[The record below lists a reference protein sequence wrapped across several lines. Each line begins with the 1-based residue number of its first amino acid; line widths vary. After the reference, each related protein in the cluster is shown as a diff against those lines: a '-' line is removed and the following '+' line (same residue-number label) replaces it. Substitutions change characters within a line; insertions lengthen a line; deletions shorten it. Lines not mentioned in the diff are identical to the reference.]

1 MQSRARTTADRLLA
15 RHGGE
20 ATLLR
25 TTTVPGANS
34 WDPPTVTTTQT
45 PVQFIETGVELDLV
59 DGQTVQEG
67 DLLGMMSASVTPE
80 LVDVLSVNGKLYTL
94 LSIKPVQPAP
104 GEPITHF
111 TVHGR
116 A

>member
-25 TTTVPGANS
+25 TETIPPENS
-34 WDPPTVTTTQT
+34 WESPTVTTTST
-45 PVQFIETGVELDLV
+45 PVQFTETGVELDLV

-67 DLLGMMSASVTPE
+67 DLVGMLSASVEPE
-80 LVDVLSVNGKLYTL
+80 LIDLLRVNGRIYTL
-94 LSIKPVQPAP
+94 LSIRPVQPAP

-111 TVHGR
+111 SIHGR